1 MRISRPG
8 RQTLSPQK
16 IPLARRGFLK
26 GVTSL
31 GALALLSYFL
41 PSCSPANGAV
51 PAGASEASG
60 DAEASG
66 VGVSKASLGEG
77 GELPEPR
84 TDGDVSIEETL
95 LKRRSIRSYS
105 SKAMTLEEVSQLLW
119 AAQGITNSKG
129 YRTAPSAAASYTLET
144 YLVVG
149 DVDNLA
155 EGVYRYQPA
164 GHKLTKIHDGDYRP
178 QLTTA
183 SVGRYFIEGGAI
195 YILFTGIYSRI
206 GTTAGGEGAKYVHME
221 VGHAAQNVYLQAVSL
236 GLGTVVNGG
245 IDGDGIRRILELP
258 VNEEP
263 LYFMPVGKL

>member
-1 MRISRPG
+1 MRISQPG

-16 IPLARRGFLK
+16 IPLARRRFLK

-51 PAGASEASG
+51 PAGASEVSEASK
-60 DAEASG
+60 ASG
-66 VGVSKASLGEG
+66 VSGASLGEG

-164 GHKLTKIHDGDYRP
+164 GHKLTKVHDGDYRP

-221 VGHAAQNVYLQAVSL
+221 VGHAAQNVYLQAVAL
-236 GLGTVVNGG
+236 GLATVVNGG
-245 IDGDGIRRILELP
+245 IDGDSIRRILELS

>member
-1 MRISRPG
+1 MTISQPG

-16 IPLARRGFLK
+16 IPLARRRFLK

-41 PSCSPANGAV
+41 PSCSSANGAA
-51 PAGASEASG
+51 PAGASG
-60 DAEASG
+60 
-66 VGVSKASLGEG
+66 ASLGEC

-119 AAQGITNSKG
+119 AAQGVTNSKG
-129 YRTAPSAAASYTLET
+129 YRTAPSAMAAFPLET

-149 DVDNLA
+149 DVENLD
-155 EGVYRYQPA
+155 EGVYHYEPD
-164 GHKLTKIHDGDYRP
+164 GHKLTKVHDGDYRP
-178 QLTTA
+178 QLTTS

-195 YILFTGIYSRI
+195 YILLTAIYSVVTLR
-206 GTTAGGEGAKYVHME
+206 AGSEGAKYVHME

-245 IDGDGIRRILELP
+245 ISADSIRKILKLPGD
-258 VNEEP
+258 VEP